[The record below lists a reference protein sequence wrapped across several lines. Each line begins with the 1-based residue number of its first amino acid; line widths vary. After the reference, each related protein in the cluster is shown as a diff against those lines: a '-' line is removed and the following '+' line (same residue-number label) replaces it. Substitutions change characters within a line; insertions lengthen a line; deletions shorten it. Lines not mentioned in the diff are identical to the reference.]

1 MKYYQTILYPSNFF
15 LVLMCFFFMSSCN
28 LQKDELSKIE
38 ISHENIRIANEL
50 QEKADSFNNISQLD
64 NAFQAYLQSNTYFN
78 SQNKEESITYNNL
91 RIATIYLNIGDP
103 NSAQEI
109 VTKELP
115 NIINKDNSYKV
126 YIYNTLAICYSELK
140 DYSLA
145 IKYFNLS
152 LEIANSEEEKI
163 ILLNNIASNHINLD
177 QDKEAIIILKDLVSS
192 ETFQNNLRER
202 ARILNNLG
210 KALSMKNK
218 SLGLPELQESLDIRL
233 KINNQ
238 LDILK
243 SYTTLSEYY
252 LINNNFILAHDYA
265 LKAYEITKSFD
276 SKNDK
281 LNILEYLLKSNPNE
295 ATKYLN
301 EYVELSKTI
310 ALENQQAKNQFAKIR
325 YDFEQHE
332 QENIKLK
339 LNLQHSELISA
350 RRKIGLFTFVFI
362 FTGGI
367 LILFFIYR
375 KIKQRHRLDKNQQ
388 VYLTETKIAKKVHDE
403 LANDV
408 FNTLTYIQNFNLND
422 NEAKNHLSND
432 LELIYKKARNI
443 SLELK
448 AIDTDEHFID
458 TLTNIFNEYS
468 TQKCKVIVT
477 GLSDDILKNL
487 SSQQKITLYRVIQEL
502 LVNMKKHSMATL
514 VIFKFKESNKRIE
527 LFYSDNGV
535 GIIQEQIKRKNGIA
549 NMETRI
555 KNIGGSFIFDS
566 DNKIGVKYKIQFP
579 KKYV

>member
-1 MKYYQTILYPSNFF
+1 
-15 LVLMCFFFMSSCN
+15 MSSCTHKKEEQYN
-28 LQKDELSKIE
+28 NNQEKLKL
-38 ISHENIRIANEL
+38 ANEL
-50 QEKADSFNNISQLD
+50 QIKADSFYAINQLD
-64 NAFQAYLQSNTYFN
+64 NAFQAYLQSNTYFT

-91 RIATIYLNIGDP
+91 KIVSIYLAIGDP

-109 VTKELP
+109 VTKELS
-115 NIINKDNSYKV
+115 NVINKKNTYKV

-145 IKYFNLS
+145 IKYFYLS

-163 ILLNNIASNHINLD
+163 VLLNNIASNYINLKRN
-177 QDKEAIIILKDLVSS
+177 KEAITILENLTSS

-210 KALSMKNK
+210 KALSKTNN

-233 KINNQ
+233 KFNNQ
-238 LDILK
+238 LDIFK
-243 SYTTLSEYY
+243 SYAALSEYY
-252 LINNNFILAHDYA
+252 FINNNFILAHDYA
-265 LKAYEITKSFD
+265 LKAYEITKNFD
-276 SKNDK
+276 SKNNK
-281 LNILEYLLKSNPNE
+281 LDILEYLLKSNPQE
-295 ATKYLN
+295 TAKYLN
-301 EYVELSKTI
+301 EYIELSKTI

-362 FTGGI
+362 ITSGI
-367 LILFFIYR
+367 LILILIYR

-408 FNTLTYIQNFNLND
+408 FNTLTYIQNFNLTD
-422 NEAKNHLSND
+422 KEAKNHLSND

-477 GLSDDILKNL
+477 GLTEDILKNL

-514 VIFKFKESNKRIE
+514 VIFKFKESNKGIE

-555 KNIGGSFIFDS
+555 KNIGGSFTFDN

>member
-1 MKYYQTILYPSNFF
+1 
-15 LVLMCFFFMSSCN
+15 MSSCN